1 LIKALGLDIGVHRYH
16 GKLKVLVYLALY
28 CAEDNVVRA
37 TDLARLLLLSALW
50 GSSFI
55 FIRLAV
61 PELGPVALVEAR
73 VLIAGVTLL
82 IYAAITRQ
90 ALDLR
95 RHWRQYLFLGAVN
108 SALPF
113 VLISTAELHL
123 SASLAAI
130 LNATSPLFG
139 AIVAAI
145 WIGDLLNIRKAS
157 GLAIGF
163 LGVAILAGWSHLAVS
178 TVVLLSIGASLLG
191 ALCYGLSSVYTKAKV
206 KNAPPLGMAAGSQ
219 LFATLVLLPLT
230 PFALPAAWPTR
241 TALLS
246 TLALGFACTALAY
259 LIYFRLIVN
268 IGPVKA
274 LTVTFLVPIFGI
286 LWGRLFLGEPI
297 TFSTLVAC
305 AIILVGTALVTGLPL
320 RLPRTSRFLS
330 GPGM

>member
-1 LIKALGLDIGVHRYH
+1 M
-16 GKLKVLVYLALY
+16 
-28 CAEDNVVRA
+28 RA
-37 TDLARLLLLSALW
+37 TDLGRLVLLSAIW

-61 PELGPVALVEAR
+61 PSLGPVALVEAR
-73 VLIAGVTLL
+73 VLIASVSLL

-90 ALDLR
+90 ALELKQR
-95 RHWRQYLFLGAVN
+95 WRQYLFLGAVG
-108 SALPF
+108 SAIPF
-113 VLISTAELHL
+113 VLISTAELNL

-145 WIGDLLNIRKAS
+145 WIRDPLTIRKAS

-163 LGVAILAGWSHLAVS
+163 LGVAILAGWSHLGLS
-178 TVVLLSIGASLLG
+178 TVVLLSVSASLLA
-191 ALCYGLSSVYTKAKV
+191 ALCYGLSSVYTKARV

-230 PFALPAAWPTR
+230 PFTLPGTWPAR

-274 LTVTFLVPIFGI
+274 LTVTFLVPIFGV

-297 TFSTLVAC
+297 TFSTLAAC
-305 AIILVGTALVTGLPL
+305 AVILVGTALVTGLPL
-320 RLPRTSRFLS
+320 RLPHTSRFLS

>member
-1 LIKALGLDIGVHRYH
+1 M
-16 GKLKVLVYLALY
+16 
-28 CAEDNVVRA
+28 RA
-37 TDLARLLLLSALW
+37 TDLGRLVLLSAIW

-61 PELGPVALVEAR
+61 PSLGPVALVEAR
-73 VLIAGVTLL
+73 VLIASVSLL

-90 ALDLR
+90 ALELR
-95 RHWRQYLFLGAVN
+95 QRWRQYLFLGAVGT
-108 SALPF
+108 AIPF
-113 VLISTAELHL
+113 VLISAAELSL

-139 AIVAAI
+139 AIVAAV
-145 WIGDLLNIRKAS
+145 WIRDPLTIRKAS

-163 LGVAILAGWSHLAVS
+163 LGVAILAGWSHLALS

-191 ALCYGLSSVYTKAKV
+191 ALCYGLSSVYTKARV

-219 LFATLVLLPLT
+219 LFASLVLFPLT
-230 PFALPAAWPTR
+230 PFALPDAWPPR

-286 LWGRLFLGEPI
+286 LWGRLFIGEPI
-297 TFSTLVAC
+297 TLSTLAAC
-305 AIILVGTALVTGLPL
+305 AVILAGTALVTGLPL
-320 RLPRTSRFLS
+320 RLPRKDPRSTTE
-330 GPGM
+330 PGI